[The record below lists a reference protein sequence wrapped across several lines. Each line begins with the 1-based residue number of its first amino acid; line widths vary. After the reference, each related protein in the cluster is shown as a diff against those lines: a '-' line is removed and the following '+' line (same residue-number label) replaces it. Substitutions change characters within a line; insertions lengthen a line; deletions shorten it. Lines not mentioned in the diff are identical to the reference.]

1 MAVQKIKTVFQFR
14 RATAEE
20 WLLNKDVKP
29 AAGEPCFVVDKNI
42 LKIGDGTHTF
52 EQLEPINGVKLEIAA
67 DDKSIILDD
76 NVLKLM
82 GFDDAPEGAY
92 PQKDK
97 DGKIKWVVPSTEVID
112 TLKSDVAGL
121 KTSVDSIVTDVS
133 TLTTNVSG
141 LQTEVSDLKVIIG
154 SDDSGSGTLLS
165 RIEGLE
171 KEVDTIINGLTPDD
185 GKIDSLVELINYV
198 ETHGKKTAKI
208 VSDITTLQ
216 DLVGSDPVA
225 DQITTAIANS
235 GHMSKAEAVDTLL
248 SKVEARAAYEK
259 IKYEITDVPTGTLV
273 DYREKEIR
281 VMVPA
286 GAQFVKQAVGAGGDS
301 NNYYCTFKTY
311 APNDNVVGYIEH
323 LNGKVDSEILTNFSV
338 DQYGRRYQPTWLA
351 LANYDEATNK
361 WSYYGEKSTVNKY
374 IGYDYQI
381 DWYDANGVVVESE
394 KIRINLSNE
403 NCHSNIEPFYM
414 ANVVKSVSVNGTLL
428 DMVDGKIDIAVNN
441 VIKSSDEIEVA
452 EDGSLRIKTIS
463 FDKIAQSPD
472 VTIIMDG
479 GSAV

>member
-29 AAGEPCFVVDKNI
+29 AAGEPCFVIDENI
-42 LKIGDGTHTF
+42 LKIGDGIHTF

-67 DDKSIILDD
+67 DEKSIILDD
-76 NVLKLM
+76 NILKLM
-82 GFDDAPEGAY
+82 GFDDAPEGAQ

-97 DGKIKWVVPSTEVID
+97 DGKLKWAVPSTEVID

-121 KTSVDSIVTDVS
+121 KTSVDSIATDVG
-133 TLTTNVSG
+133 G

-154 SDDSGSGTLLS
+154 SDDSGSETLLS

-185 GKIDSLVELINYV
+185 GTIDSLVELINYV

-216 DLVGSDPVA
+216 DLVGTDPVA
-225 DQITTAIANS
+225 DQIATATANCVKKIA
-235 GHMSKAEAVDTLL
+235 
-248 SKVEARAAYEK
+248 
-259 IKYEITDVPTGTLV
+259 
-273 DYREKEIR
+273 
-281 VMVPA
+281 
-286 GAQFVKQAVGAGGDS
+286 
-301 NNYYCTFKTY
+301 
-311 APNDNVVGYIEH
+311 
-323 LNGKVDSEILTNFSV
+323 
-338 DQYGRRYQPTWLA
+338 
-351 LANYDEATNK
+351 
-361 WSYYGEKSTVNKY
+361 
-374 IGYDYQI
+374 
-381 DWYDANGVVVESE
+381 
-394 KIRINLSNE
+394 
-403 NCHSNIEPFYM
+403 
-414 ANVVKSVSVNGTLL
+414 VNGILL
-428 DMVDGKIDIAVNN
+428 DMIDGRIDITIPEIKESDEIAVN
-441 VIKSSDEIEVA
+441 
-452 EDGSLRIKTIS
+452 EDGSLSIKTIS

>member
-29 AAGEPCFVVDKNI
+29 AAGEPCFVIDENI
-42 LKIGDGTHTF
+42 LKIGDGVHTF

-67 DDKSIILDD
+67 DEKSIVLDD

-82 GFDDAPEGAY
+82 GFDDAPEGAQ
-92 PQKDK
+92 PQKGT
-97 DGKIKWVVPSTEVID
+97 DGKIKWVVPSTEVIN

-121 KTSVDSIVTDVS
+121 KTSVDSITANVG

-225 DQITTAIANS
+225 DQIATATANCVKKIA
-235 GHMSKAEAVDTLL
+235 
-248 SKVEARAAYEK
+248 
-259 IKYEITDVPTGTLV
+259 
-273 DYREKEIR
+273 
-281 VMVPA
+281 
-286 GAQFVKQAVGAGGDS
+286 
-301 NNYYCTFKTY
+301 
-311 APNDNVVGYIEH
+311 
-323 LNGKVDSEILTNFSV
+323 
-338 DQYGRRYQPTWLA
+338 
-351 LANYDEATNK
+351 
-361 WSYYGEKSTVNKY
+361 
-374 IGYDYQI
+374 
-381 DWYDANGVVVESE
+381 
-394 KIRINLSNE
+394 
-403 NCHSNIEPFYM
+403 
-414 ANVVKSVSVNGTLL
+414 VNGTLL
-428 DMVDGKIDIAVNN
+428 DIVDGRVDISIPEIKESDEIAVN
-441 VIKSSDEIEVA
+441 
-452 EDGSLRIKTIS
+452 EDGSLSIKTIS
-463 FDKIAQSPD
+463 FDKITQD
-472 VTIIMDG
+472 ENTVLVMDG

>member
-29 AAGEPCFVVDKNI
+29 AAGEPCFVIDENI
-42 LKIGDGTHTF
+42 LKIGDGVHTF

-67 DDKSIILDD
+67 DEKSIVLDD

-82 GFDDAPEGAY
+82 GFDDAPEGAQ
-92 PQKDK
+92 PQKGT
-97 DGKIKWVVPSTEVID
+97 DGKLKWAVPSTEVIN

-121 KTSVDSIVTDVS
+121 KTSVDSITTDVG
-133 TLTTNVSG
+133 G

-171 KEVDTIINGLTPDD
+171 KEVDTIVNGLTPDD

-225 DQITTAIANS
+225 DQIATATANCVKKIA
-235 GHMSKAEAVDTLL
+235 
-248 SKVEARAAYEK
+248 
-259 IKYEITDVPTGTLV
+259 
-273 DYREKEIR
+273 
-281 VMVPA
+281 
-286 GAQFVKQAVGAGGDS
+286 
-301 NNYYCTFKTY
+301 
-311 APNDNVVGYIEH
+311 
-323 LNGKVDSEILTNFSV
+323 
-338 DQYGRRYQPTWLA
+338 
-351 LANYDEATNK
+351 
-361 WSYYGEKSTVNKY
+361 
-374 IGYDYQI
+374 
-381 DWYDANGVVVESE
+381 
-394 KIRINLSNE
+394 
-403 NCHSNIEPFYM
+403 
-414 ANVVKSVSVNGTLL
+414 VNGTLL
-428 DMVDGKIDIAVNN
+428 DIVDGRVDISIPEIKESDEIAVN
-441 VIKSSDEIEVA
+441 
-452 EDGSLRIKTIS
+452 EDGSLSIKTIS
-463 FDKIAQSPD
+463 FDKITQD
-472 VTIIMDG
+472 ENTVLVMDG